1 MRSAKL
7 YWIDNFHL
15 YVCNK
20 WDDIK
25 ITITMHFE
33 GEIHKLWMQITQV
46 TNMTRRLCF
55 PMYWMTHSGQKP
67 IMVFEVLRVPRRQTR
82 MMPSLVTECESV
94 NKTQQGYCRRLLFCC
109 SSKIYEVWYLIA
121 IWNTTHYGCNT
132 DRTVRVFLHT
142 VQIKIV
148 KKHSIH
154 IILLF

>member
-33 GEIHKLWMQITQV
+33 GEIHKSWMQITQV

-55 PMYWMTHSGQKP
+55 PMYWMTQVAFWSKANYGVWGLEGPAQTDQDDA
-67 IMVFEVLRVPRRQTR
+67 EPRDR
-82 MMPSLVTECESV
+82 MWKCKQNST
-94 NKTQQGYCRRLLFCC
+94 RLLPP
-109 SSKIYEVWYLIA
+109 I
-121 IWNTTHYGCNT
+121 
-132 DRTVRVFLHT
+132 
-142 VQIKIV
+142 IV
-148 KKHSIH
+148 
-154 IILLF
+154 LLFIKNIDTDILTSCLFIPNLRSAKYNYRRPLSEPLFYFIPQ